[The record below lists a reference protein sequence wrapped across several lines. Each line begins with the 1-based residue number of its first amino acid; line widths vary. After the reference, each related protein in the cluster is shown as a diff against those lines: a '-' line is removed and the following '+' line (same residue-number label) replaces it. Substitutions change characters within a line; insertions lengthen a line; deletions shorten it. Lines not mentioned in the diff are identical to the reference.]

1 MKKRWVWT
9 VLSVPAIVICTRFFA
24 DSISYG
30 QAIHQTGQW
39 SVGLLIGT
47 LALTPLRIVLKSNP
61 TLLAVLR
68 YRRAIGVASFSYAA
82 LHTIIYLERKWGAGL
97 IIKEGVE
104 PSLATGWIALAI
116 FVALAV
122 TSNDYAVR
130 NMRRTWKRLHRGV
143 YVATFLTFIHWWL
156 ASFDPMMAYV
166 FAGVLIAV
174 QMLRLKRNSK
184 HTNDL

>member
-9 VLSVPAIVICTRFFA
+9 ALSIPAIVICTRFFA

-39 SVGLLIGT
+39 SVGFLIGT
-47 LALTPLRIVLKSNP
+47 LALTPLRIALKSNP
-61 TLLAVLR
+61 ALLTVLR

-104 PSLATGWIALAI
+104 PSLATGWLALAI
-116 FVALAV
+116 FAVLAI
-122 TSNDYAVR
+122 TSNDFSVR
-130 NMRRTWKRLHRGV
+130 IMRRKWKRLHRSV
-143 YVATFLTFIHWWL
+143 YAASFLTFIHWWL
-156 ASFDPMMAYV
+156 AAFDPMTAYV
-166 FAGVLIAV
+166 FVGVLLAV
-174 QMLRLKRNSK
+174 QLLRLRRNGI
-184 HTNDL
+184 HAGNL